1 MPPMPQYAEVIL
13 PLALPQN
20 YTYRIPFDLDDQV
33 EPGKRV
39 IVQFGKRKLYTAL
52 VFSVHNKAPLEFEPK
67 DILEVEDQNPI
78 VGPVQLQLWRW
89 MADYYLCT
97 MGEVMTAALPSGLKL
112 ESETMILRNHLKK
125 INDDELNDN
134 EFLIIEAL
142 TSQDVLSIKEISEIT
157 GFKNPLKLIHGLLGK
172 RYIVLEEELKNGYR
186 PVQKRMVKLRE
197 EYAGTGLSTLFEE
210 LSRAPKQKDLILA
223 YFKLIGEAKQ
233 KDAEVPQAVVAS
245 KLLKTADSSD
255 SSLKGLA
262 EKGIFEIFYDQ
273 PHTETEDSKSQKF
286 FELNEHQQQA
296 LIELKHHYK
305 EKDVC
310 LLHGVTSSGKTE
322 LYVRFIEQM
331 LNQQKQV
338 LYLVPEIALTTQLI
352 SRMKR
357 YFGEKVLVF
366 HSRFSDRER
375 VETWLK
381 LVENPEAPYLV
392 IGARSSLFLPFQNLG
407 FVIVDEEHETSFKQF
422 DPAPRYHARDT
433 AIVLANM
440 SNAKVLLGSA
450 TPSIEAYTNALSGKF
465 GLASMTKRHA
475 DLPMPEIQ
483 CVDLKR
489 ARNKK
494 EMHGH
499 FSHQLIEEIKEV
511 LGEKKQ
517 VILFQNRRG
526 FSTMIQCQNCGH
538 VNQCKNCDITL
549 TYHKHID
556 LLRCHYCGYS
566 RQVPSR
572 CPACG
577 SYEVKALGF
586 GTEKL
591 EDDLKLML
599 PEANIKRMDLDTTRK
614 KNAYQ
619 ELITEFEDGDI
630 DILIGTQ
637 MVTKGLDFENV
648 ALVGILNADTLLNF
662 PDFRSHERAFQ
673 LMAQVAGRA
682 GRKGQRGKVLIQT
695 SDPYHNIIRKVMD
708 NDYTKMYE
716 DERYERKNYKYPP
729 YFRIIR
735 ITLKH
740 RDRQHLLVSSGAIS
754 KELRT
759 IFGERVLGPE
769 FPLTARLR
777 NFYQMEIMLKFEP
790 SVSLIKAKE
799 SLLER
804 VGTFMSQNPDR
815 KVQVIYDVDPM

>member
-1 MPPMPQYAEVIL
+1 MPQYADLIL

-20 YTYRIPFDLDDQV
+20 YTYRIPFDLADQV

-39 IVQFGKRKLYTAL
+39 IVQFGKRRLYTAL
-52 VFSVHNKAPLEFEPK
+52 VYSVHDNPPQEFDPK
-67 DILEVEDQNPI
+67 DILEVEDENPI
-78 VGPVQLQLWRW
+78 IGPLQLKFWNW
-89 MADYYLCT
+89 MAEYYLCT

-112 ESETMILRNHLKK
+112 ESETMVLRNHLKK
-125 INDDELNDN
+125 IEDEELNDN
-134 EFLIIEAL
+134 EFLIMEAL

-157 GFKNPLKLIHGLLGK
+157 GLKNPLKLIHGLIGK

-186 PVQKRMVKLRE
+186 PVQKRLVKLSDK
-197 EYAGTGLSTLFEE
+197 YAGTGLSELFEE
-210 LSRAPKQKDLILA
+210 LSRAHKQKELVLA
-223 YFKLIGEAKQ
+223 YFKLLSEAKHENENDP
-233 KDAEVPQAVVAS
+233 KPVVAS
-245 KLLKTADSSD
+245 KLLKVAKSSD
-255 SSLKGLA
+255 SSLKGLS
-262 EKGIFEIFYDQ
+262 EKGIFEIYYDQ
-273 PHTETEDSKSQKF
+273 PDEISPGHELKDF
-286 FELNEHQQQA
+286 YELNEHQEQA
-296 LIELKHHYK
+296 LSELKKHYE
-305 EKDVC
+305 EKDVS

-322 LYVRFIEQM
+322 IYVRFIKETLAM
-331 LNQQKQV
+331 QKQV

-352 SRMKR
+352 GRMQK
-357 YFGEKVLVF
+357 YFGDQVLVF

-381 LVENPEAPYLV
+381 LIENPEKPYLI

-422 DPAPRYHARDT
+422 DPAPRYHARDA
-433 AIVLANM
+433 AILLASM
-440 SNAKVLLGSA
+440 SQAKVLLGSA

-465 GLASMTKRHA
+465 GLATMNKRHA

-499 FSHQLIEEIKEV
+499 FSHELVEEIKAT
-511 LGEKKQ
+511 LTNKKQ

-526 FSTMIQCQNCGH
+526 FSTMIQCQNCAH

-566 RQVPSR
+566 RQIPSR

-577 SYEVKALGF
+577 SYEMKALGF

-591 EDDLKLML
+591 EDDLSLMI
-599 PEANIKRMDLDTTRK
+599 PEATIKRMDLDTTRK

-619 ELITEFEDGDI
+619 NLITEFEDGEI

-695 SDPYHNIIRKVMD
+695 SDPYHSIIRKVMD
-708 NDYTKMYE
+708 NDYGKMYE

-729 YFRIIR
+729 YHRMIR

-740 RDRQHLLVSSGAIS
+740 RDRQHLFNSATSMGQ
-754 KELRT
+754 ELRT
-759 IFGERVLGPE
+759 VFGKRVLGPE
-769 FPLTARLR
+769 FPLIARLR
-777 NFYQMEIMLKFEP
+777 NFYQMEIILKLEQK
-790 SVSLIKAKE
+790 VSLAKAKTHLSE
-799 SLLER
+799 TIGVFLSK
-804 VGTFMSQNPDR
+804 NPEK
-815 KVQVIYDVDPM
+815 KVHIIYDVDPM

>member
-1 MPPMPQYAEVIL
+1 MPQYAEVIL

-20 YTYRIPFDLDDQV
+20 YTYHIPAFLEADV
-33 EPGKRV
+33 APGKRV

-52 VFSVHNKAPLEFEPK
+52 VYSTHNNAPEGFAPK

-78 VGPVQLQLWRW
+78 IGPLQLKLWKW
-89 MADYYLCT
+89 MAEYYLCT
-97 MGEVMTAALPSGLKL
+97 MGEIMTAALPSGLKL
-112 ESETMILRNHLKK
+112 ESETVVLRNHLKEVV
-125 INDDELNDN
+125 DAELNDN
-134 EFLIIEAL
+134 EFLIMEAL
-142 TSQDVLSIKEISEIT
+142 TAQDALSIKEISEIT
-157 GFKNPLKLIHGLLGK
+157 GFKNPLKLIHSLLGK

-186 PVQKRMVKLRE
+186 PVQKRLVKLADK
-197 EYAGTGLSTLFEE
+197 YSGAGLSDLFEE

-223 YFKLIGEAKQ
+223 YFKLIGEANREDEDSPK
-233 KDAEVPQAVVAS
+233 PIVAS
-245 KLLKTADSSD
+245 KLLKACNSSD

-262 EKGIFEIFYDQ
+262 EKGIFEIYYDQ
-273 PHTETEDSKSQKF
+273 PDDDARGSGATHDF
-286 FELNEHQQQA
+286 YELNKTQQQA
-296 LIELKHHYK
+296 YSEIKQHFEDK
-305 EKDVC
+305 EVC

-322 LYVRFIEQM
+322 IYVRFIKEM
-331 LNQQKQV
+331 LDKQKQV

-352 SRMKR
+352 TRMRK
-357 YFGEKVLVF
+357 YFGEQVLVF

-381 LVENPEAPYLV
+381 LIENPETPYLV
-392 IGARSSLFLPFQNLG
+392 IGARSSLVLPFQNLG

-433 AIVLANM
+433 AILLANL
-440 SNAKVLLGSA
+440 NKAKVLLGSA
-450 TPSIEAYTNALSGKF
+450 TPSIEAYTNALAGKF
-465 GLASMTKRHA
+465 GLATMTKRHA

-499 FSHQLIEEIKEV
+499 FSHELIEEIKET
-511 LGEKKQ
+511 LANKKQ

-526 FSTMIQCQNCGH
+526 FSTMIQCQNCAH
-538 VNQCKNCDITL
+538 VNQCKNCDISL

-556 LLRCHYCGYS
+556 MLRCHYCGYT

-591 EDDLKLML
+591 EDDLKLMI

-614 KNAYQ
+614 KNAYLN
-619 ELITEFEDGDI
+619 LITEFEDGEI

-648 ALVGILNADTLLNF
+648 ALVGILNADSLLNF

-695 SDPYHNIIRKVMD
+695 ADPYHNIIRKVMD
-708 NDYTKMYE
+708 NDYSKMYE
-716 DERYERKNYKYPP
+716 DERYERKNFKYPP
-729 YFRIIR
+729 YYRMVKL
-735 ITLKH
+735 TLKH
-740 RDRQHLLVSSGAIS
+740 RDRQHLSNSSIALG
-754 KELRT
+754 KELRA
-759 IFGERVLGPE
+759 IFGDRILGPE
-769 FPLTARLR
+769 FPLIARLR
-777 NFYQMEIMLKFEP
+777 NFYQMEIILKFER
-790 SVSLIKAKE
+790 SISLNKAKE
-799 SLLER
+799 SLLETIN
-804 VGTFMSQNPDR
+804 VFLSKNPD
-815 KVQVIYDVDPM
+815 KKIQIIYDVDPM

>member
-1 MPPMPQYAEVIL
+1 MPQYADLIL

-20 YTYRIPFDLDDQV
+20 YTYRIPFDLADQV

-39 IVQFGKRKLYTAL
+39 IVQFGKRRLYTAL
-52 VFSVHNKAPLEFEPK
+52 VNSIHDKAPEEFEPK
-67 DILEVEDQNPI
+67 DILEVEDENPI
-78 VGPVQLQLWRW
+78 IGPLQLKFWKW

-112 ESETMILRNHLKK
+112 ESETMVLRNHLKK
-125 INDDELNDN
+125 IEDEELSDH
-134 EFLIIEAL
+134 EFLIVEAL
-142 TSQDVLSIKEISEIT
+142 STQDVLSIKEISEIISL
-157 GFKNPLKLIHGLLGK
+157 KNPLKLIHGLLGK

-186 PVQKRMVKLRE
+186 PVQKRLVRLSDK
-197 EYAGTGLSTLFEE
+197 YVSTGLGELFEE
-210 LSRAPKQKDLILA
+210 LSRAHKQRELVLA
-223 YFKLIGEAKQ
+223 YFKLLGESKHQ
-233 KDAEVPQAVVAS
+233 NEAEPKPVVAS
-245 KLLKTADSSD
+245 KLLKVANSSD

-262 EKGIFEIFYDQ
+262 EKGIFEIYYDQ
-273 PHTETEDSKSQKF
+273 PEDISANPEVKDFYPLNDHQKQAF
-286 FELNEHQQQA
+286 SELRT
-296 LIELKHHYK
+296 HY
-305 EKDVC
+305 EDKDVS

-322 LYVRFIEQM
+322 IYVRFIKET
-331 LNQQKQV
+331 LLQQKQV

-352 SRMKR
+352 GRMRK
-357 YFGEKVLVF
+357 YFGDQVLVF

-381 LVENPEAPYLV
+381 LIENPQKPYLI

-407 FVIVDEEHETSFKQF
+407 FIIVDEEHETSFKQF
-422 DPAPRYHARDT
+422 DPAPRYHARDA
-433 AIVLANM
+433 AILLASM
-440 SNAKVLLGSA
+440 SKAKVLLGSA

-465 GLASMTKRHA
+465 GLATMHKRHA

-499 FSHQLIEEIKEV
+499 FSHQLIEEIKQV
-511 LGEKKQ
+511 LADKKQ

-526 FSTMIQCQNCGH
+526 FSTMIQCQNCAH
-538 VNQCKNCDITL
+538 VNQCKNCDISL

-566 RQVPSR
+566 RQIPSR

-577 SYEVKALGF
+577 SYEMKALGF

-591 EDDLKLML
+591 EDDLSLMI
-599 PEANIKRMDLDTTRK
+599 PEATIKRMDLDTTRK

-619 ELITEFEDGDI
+619 NLITEFEDGDI

-648 ALVGILNADTLLNF
+648 ALVGILNADALLNF

-695 SDPYHNIIRKVMD
+695 SDPYHSIIRKVMD
-708 NDYTKMYE
+708 NDYGKMYE
-716 DERYERKNYKYPP
+716 DERYERKNFKYPP
-729 YFRIIR
+729 YHRMIR
-735 ITLKH
+735 VTLKH
-740 RDRQHLLVSSGAIS
+740 RDRQHLFNAATTIGQ
-754 KELRT
+754 ELRN
-759 IFGERVLGPE
+759 IFGSRVLGPE
-769 FPLTARLR
+769 FPLIARLR
-777 NFYQMEIMLKFEP
+777 NFYQMEIIIKLEQK
-790 SVSLIKAKE
+790 VSLTKAKTHLSE
-799 SLLER
+799 TIGVFISKHPEK
-804 VGTFMSQNPDR
+804 
-815 KVQVIYDVDPM
+815 KVHIIYDVDPM

>member
-1 MPPMPQYAEVIL
+1 MSQFAEVIL
-13 PLALPQN
+13 PLALPKN
-20 YTYRIPFDLDDQV
+20 YTYRIPFDLADQV
-33 EPGKRV
+33 EAGKRV
-39 IVQFGKRKLYTAL
+39 IVQFGKRRLYTAL
-52 VFSVHNKAPLEFEPK
+52 VFSVHDNAPADFEPK

-78 VGPVQLQLWRW
+78 IGPLQLKLWHW
-89 MADYYLCT
+89 MAEYYLCT

-112 ESETMILRNHLKK
+112 ESETMILRNHLKPVE
-125 INDDELNDN
+125 DEELNDN
-134 EFLIIEAL
+134 EFLIMEAL
-142 TSQDVLSIKEISEIT
+142 ASQDVLSIKEISEIT
-157 GFKNPLKLIHGLLGK
+157 GLKNPLKLIHGLLGK

-186 PVQKRMVKLRE
+186 PVQKRMVKLSD
-197 EYAGTGLSTLFEE
+197 EYAGTGLSALFEE
-210 LSRAPKQKDLILA
+210 LSRAPRQKDLMLA
-223 YFKLIGEAKQ
+223 YFKLMGEASRENP
-233 KDAEVPQAVVAS
+233 DEVQAVVAS
-245 KLLKTADSSD
+245 KLLKAADSSD

-273 PHTETEDSKSQKF
+273 PHTDSPEAKGQNF
-286 FELNEHQQQA
+286 YDLNEHQQKA
-296 LIELKHHYK
+296 LDELKVHFE

-322 LYVRFIEQM
+322 LYVRFIDEM
-331 LNQQKQV
+331 LKQQKQV

-352 SRMKR
+352 TRMKR
-357 YFGEKVLVF
+357 YFGENVLVF

-407 FVIVDEEHETSFKQF
+407 FVIVDEEHESSFKQF
-422 DPAPRYHARDT
+422 DPAPRYHARDAAT
-433 AIVLANM
+433 VLASM
-440 SNAKVLLGSA
+440 SGAKVLLGSA
-450 TPSIEAYTNALSGKF
+450 TPSLEAYTNALSGKF

-483 CVDLKR
+483 CVDLLR

-499 FSHQLIEEIKEV
+499 FSHQLIEEIKGV
-511 LGEKKQ
+511 LAEKKQ

-526 FSTMIQCQNCGH
+526 FSTMIQCQNCSH

-566 RQVPSR
+566 KPIPSR

-577 SYEVKALGF
+577 SYEMKALGF

-591 EDDLKLML
+591 EDDLRLML
-599 PEANIKRMDLDTTRK
+599 PEAVIKRMDLDTTRK

-648 ALVGILNADTLLNF
+648 ALVGILNADSLLNF

-708 NDYTKMYE
+708 NDYGKMYE

-729 YFRIIR
+729 YFRIIK

-740 RDRQHLLVSSGAIS
+740 RDRQHLLLSSGAIA
-754 KELRT
+754 KELRM
-759 IFGERVLGPE
+759 IFGDRVLGPE
-769 FPLTARLR
+769 FPLVARLR
-777 NFYQMEIMLKFEP
+777 NFYQMEIMLKFER

-799 SLLER
+799 NLLDR
-804 VGTFMSQNPDR
+804 VGTFLSKNPDK